1 MYPNHVMHT
10 NCIVMC
16 DLSLQYICVS
26 TAPSPVRNIK
36 VIAISS
42 SSINITW
49 DEPAEPN
56 GIVSYR
62 ITVVSHRVF
71 NTSDTFFVVG
81 ELKPFTEYFVNV
93 QPYTRAGFGVKS
105 RENEVKTMQSSMLFM
120 NIRNCCT

>member
-1 MYPNHVMHT
+1 MHAY
-10 NCIVMC
+10 CILMC

-26 TAPSPVRNIK
+26 SAPSPVRNIK

-56 GIVSYR
+56 GIVSYHV
-62 ITVVSHRVF
+62 TVVSHRVF